1 MRPSLRASL
10 PLTVHLS
17 SHMNPAMHHARLLS
31 PDSLTR
37 LRIRNRR
44 KRYLELHPEYFDNPS
59 LELADPLAY
68 DRLIRRFQTANEREE
83 EGKRKGYSGVLEA
96 DLWRAEAKVEAV
108 RSVKGKEEAKKAGE
122 ACNAKAEQKGEEE
135 EADEAIRA
143 ANKEMEDAAEES
155 LSKAEGQEIWR
166 REMELRF
173 VSGDDGEFDYEGMVD
188 GNEELDDRETAE
200 RERQDEWFDD
210 EDAYW
215 IEENVVD
222 KNGGGGEVAVRG
234 QTGVQDY

>member
-1 MRPSLRASL
+1 
-10 PLTVHLS
+10 
-17 SHMNPAMHHARLLS
+17 MHQPRLFS

-37 LRIRNRR
+37 LQVKNRR
-44 KRYLELHPEYFDNPS
+44 KRYLELHPDYFDNPS

-68 DRLIRRFQTANEREE
+68 DRLIRRFQTANEREV

-108 RSVKGKEEAKKAGE
+108 RSNKEKEGAKKPGDESGVKTNKEGE
-122 ACNAKAEQKGEEE
+122 GEGEGGEE
-135 EADEAIRA
+135 DEAIRA
-143 ANKEMEDAAEES
+143 ENKKLEDAAVES

-166 REMELRF
+166 RQMELRF
-173 VSGDDGEFDYEGMVD
+173 VSGDDGEFDYEEMVD

-210 EDAYW
+210 EDASW
-215 IEENVVD
+215 IEDNATEANHER
-222 KNGGGGEVAVRG
+222 NEVAVRG

>member
-1 MRPSLRASL
+1 MHRPR
-10 PLTVHLS
+10 
-17 SHMNPAMHHARLLS
+17 HHS
-31 PDSLTR
+31 PDSLSR
-37 LRIRNRR
+37 LQIKNRR

-68 DRLIRRFQTANEREE
+68 DRLIRRFQTANEREV

-108 RSVKGKEEAKKAGE
+108 RSNKEKEEAKKVGE
-122 ACNAKAEQKGEEE
+122 EGNVQAKKKGEVEGDE
-135 EADEAIRA
+135 RDEAIKA
-143 ANKEMEDAAEES
+143 ANKKLEDAAAES
-155 LSKAEGQEIWR
+155 LSKAEGHEIWR
-166 REMELRF
+166 RQMELRF
-173 VSGDDGEFDYEGMVD
+173 VNGEDGEFGYEGMVD

-210 EDAYW
+210 DASW
-215 IEENVVD
+215 MEENATEAHD
-222 KNGGGGEVAVRG
+222 ERNEVAMRG

>member
-1 MRPSLRASL
+1 MQHPR
-10 PLTVHLS
+10 H
-17 SHMNPAMHHARLLS
+17 LS

-37 LRIRNRR
+37 LQIKNRR
-44 KRYLELHPEYFDNPS
+44 KRYLELHPEYFDNPP

-68 DRLIRRFQTANEREE
+68 DRLIRRFQTANEREA

-108 RSVKGKEEAKKAGE
+108 RKGKGKDGGKEV
-122 ACNAKAEQKGEEE
+122 GEEGNLERDKEGEGKGE

-143 ANKEMEDAAEES
+143 ANKKLEDAAVES
-155 LSKAEGQEIWR
+155 LSKAEGHEIWR
-166 REMELRF
+166 RQMELRF
-173 VSGDDGEFDYEGMVD
+173 VNGEDGELDYDGMVD
-188 GNEELDDRETAE
+188 RNEELDDRETAE
-200 RERQDEWFDD
+200 REMQDEWFDE

-215 IEENVVD
+215 IGENASEAND
-222 KNGGGGEVAVRG
+222 GGAEVAVRG